1 MHPQPILKA
10 DLFAP
15 TTLQSTAYMFHRKTP
30 QKKWKCL
37 KNQAVEDWGLSKMFS
52 FCGFWNEVS
61 RFFLRIHVDAQD
73 NYTIYRHR
81 ILRCALG
88 SFWYLT
94 PIYTSCVFFQ
104 QLARIYWRL
113 PSLWA
118 CEPKGCRVKWNTS
131 LLQVAVIVSS
141 IQKWYQQEI
150 NWISF
155 EIFFFQKEQFVVWVP
170 SVILVSKAP
179 DLTLEI
185 SHGEMESAPPKI
197 VLK

>member
-1 MHPQPILKA
+1 MTSGWLSQMHPQPILKA

-94 PIYTSCVFFQ
+94 PIYISCVFFSAAGSY
-104 QLARIYWRL
+104 LLKVALTMSLRTKKVPGEVKHFSS
-113 PSLWA
+113 PSGCD
-118 CEPKGCRVKWNTS
+118 CEFNPKM
-131 LLQVAVIVSS
+131 
-141 IQKWYQQEI
+141 
-150 NWISF
+150 IS
-155 EIFFFQKEQFVVWVP
+155 
-170 SVILVSKAP
+170 
-179 DLTLEI
+179 T
-185 SHGEMESAPPKI
+185 GN
-197 VLK
+197 